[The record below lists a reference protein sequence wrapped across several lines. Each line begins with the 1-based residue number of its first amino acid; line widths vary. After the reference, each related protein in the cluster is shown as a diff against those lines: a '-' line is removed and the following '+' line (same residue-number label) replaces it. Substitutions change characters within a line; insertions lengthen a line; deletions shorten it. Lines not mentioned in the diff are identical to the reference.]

1 MNTVIVPVGG
11 GGLIAG
17 IATALKSFN
26 PSIHIIGVQSE
37 NVHGMAESFYKR
49 DLTEHRVDS
58 TIADG
63 CDVKVPGEQTYEVV
77 KHLVDEFILVT
88 EEEIEHAMKDLMQRA
103 KIITEGAG
111 ALPTAAILSGKI
123 NNKWLEEKNVV
134 ALVSGG
140 NVDLTRVSGV
150 IEHGLNIADT
160 SKGVVG

>member
-1 MNTVIVPVGG
+1 
-11 GGLIAG
+11 
-17 IATALKSFN
+17 
-26 PSIHIIGVQSE
+26 
-37 NVHGMAESFYKR
+37 
-49 DLTEHRVDS
+49 DS

-123 NNKWLEEKNVV
+123 NNKWLEDKNVV